1 MPVETPVRR
10 RRRVRHRPRLIPC
23 LLALVAVL
31 LVIKWIDPFAPGERP
46 LPETPDWITV
56 ELLPLNE
63 FSRPGTPLEEVN
75 GIVIHYVGN
84 PGTTAAQNHSFFT
97 NLAQTGE
104 TYASSHFLVG
114 LDGEVLQNVP
124 LNEVAYCS
132 NQRNDD
138 TISIECCHPDDSGE
152 FTSAT
157 YESLVRLTRWLMEEY
172 GLTQEQVADRMGKSR
187 PAIAN
192 TLRLPALPEDLLT
205 LVEEGTLSAGH
216 ARAILGAPTAE
227 LQREAAKQVVS
238 RGLSVRQT
246 EQLVKLLQKQPEET
260 RKGGST
266 DEIALYL
273 GELEKSLSGQLG
285 RKVTISHHGKKG
297 RVQLEY
303 YNNEDLEALLSL
315 LNTLHGE
322 GVEHL

>member
-10 RRRVRHRPRLIPC
+10 RRRVRRRPPADSVSAGPGGGAAGRRVDRPLRPRGAPPAGDAGLDHGGAAPPQR
-23 LLALVAVL
+23 VL
-31 LVIKWIDPFAPGERP
+31 
-46 LPETPDWITV
+46 
-56 ELLPLNE
+56 
-63 FSRPGTPLEEVN
+63 RPGTPLEEVN

-172 GLTQEQVADRMGKSR
+172 GLDTSQVIRHYDVTGKLC
-187 PAIAN
+187 PKAF
-192 TLRLPALPEDLLT
+192 
-205 LVEEGTLSAGH
+205 VEH
-216 ARAILGAPTAE
+216 
-227 LQREAAKQVVS
+227 
-238 RGLSVRQT
+238 
-246 EQLVKLLQKQPEET
+246 PEEWE
-260 RKGGST
+260 RFLR
-266 DEIALYL
+266 AL
-273 GELEKSLSGQLG
+273 EE
-285 RKVTISHHGKKG
+285 
-297 RVQLEY
+297 
-303 YNNEDLEALLSL
+303 
-315 LNTLHGE
+315 
-322 GVEHL
+322 

>member
-10 RRRVRHRPRLIPC
+10 RRRVRRRPRLIPC

-31 LVIKWIDPFAPGERP
+31 LVVKWIDPFAPGERP

-138 TISIECCHPDDSGE
+138 TISIECCHPDETGKFYDS
-152 FTSAT
+152 T
-157 YESLVRLTRWLMEEY
+157 Y
-172 GLTQEQVADRMGKSR
+172 Q
-187 PAIAN
+187 
-192 TLRLPALPEDLLT
+192 T
-205 LVEEGTLSAGH
+205 LVNLCAYLCVEFDLKPDDVIRHYDVTGKICPKYFVDYPEKWEDFH
-216 ARAILGAPTAE
+216 KDVKKAIKIL
-227 LQREAAKQVVS
+227 
-238 RGLSVRQT
+238 
-246 EQLVKLLQKQPEET
+246 
-260 RKGGST
+260 
-266 DEIALYL
+266 
-273 GELEKSLSGQLG
+273 
-285 RKVTISHHGKKG
+285 KK
-297 RVQLEY
+297 
-303 YNNEDLEALLSL
+303 
-315 LNTLHGE
+315 
-322 GVEHL
+322 

>member
-31 LVIKWIDPFAPGERP
+31 LVIKWIDPFAPRERP

-138 TISIECCHPDDSGE
+138 TISIECCHPDETGKFYDS
-152 FTSAT
+152 T
-157 YESLVRLTRWLMEEY
+157 Y
-172 GLTQEQVADRMGKSR
+172 Q
-187 PAIAN
+187 
-192 TLRLPALPEDLLT
+192 T
-205 LVEEGTLSAGH
+205 LVNLCAYLCVEFDLKPDDIIRHYDVTGKICPKYFVDH
-216 ARAILGAPTAE
+216 
-227 LQREAAKQVVS
+227 
-238 RGLSVRQT
+238 
-246 EQLVKLLQKQPEET
+246 PEEWET
-260 RKGGST
+260 FHKDVKNAIR
-266 DEIALYL
+266 IL
-273 GELEKSLSGQLG
+273 
-285 RKVTISHHGKKG
+285 KK
-297 RVQLEY
+297 
-303 YNNEDLEALLSL
+303 
-315 LNTLHGE
+315 
-322 GVEHL
+322 

>member
-1 MPVETPVRR
+1 
-10 RRRVRHRPRLIPC
+10 
-23 LLALVAVL
+23 
-31 LVIKWIDPFAPGERP
+31 
-46 LPETPDWITV
+46 
-56 ELLPLNE
+56 
-63 FSRPGTPLEEVN
+63 
-75 GIVIHYVGN
+75 
-84 PGTTAAQNHSFFT
+84 
-97 NLAQTGE
+97 
-104 TYASSHFLVG
+104 
-114 LDGEVLQNVP
+114 
-124 LNEVAYCS
+124 
-132 NQRNDD
+132 
-138 TISIECCHPDDSGE
+138 
-152 FTSAT
+152 
-157 YESLVRLTRWLMEEY
+157 MEEY

-192 TLRLPALPEDLLT
+192 TLRLLALPEDLLT

-260 RKGGST
+260 RKG
-266 DEIALYL
+266 EIALYL

>member
-1 MPVETPVRR
+1 MFLQISDLLHGTDQHSVESGFAKSLLTAFE
-10 RRRVRHRPRLIPC
+10 IPFC
-23 LLALVAVL
+23 LGPEV
-31 LVIKWIDPFAPGERP
+31 DPFAPRERP

-172 GLTQEQVADRMGKSR
+172 GLDTSQVIRHYDVTGKLC
-187 PAIAN
+187 PKAF
-192 TLRLPALPEDLLT
+192 
-205 LVEEGTLSAGH
+205 VEH
-216 ARAILGAPTAE
+216 
-227 LQREAAKQVVS
+227 
-238 RGLSVRQT
+238 
-246 EQLVKLLQKQPEET
+246 PEEWE
-260 RKGGST
+260 RFLR
-266 DEIALYL
+266 AL
-273 GELEKSLSGQLG
+273 EE
-285 RKVTISHHGKKG
+285 
-297 RVQLEY
+297 
-303 YNNEDLEALLSL
+303 
-315 LNTLHGE
+315 
-322 GVEHL
+322 

>member
-1 MPVETPVRR
+1 MDR
-10 RRRVRHRPRLIPC
+10 
-23 LLALVAVL
+23 
-31 LVIKWIDPFAPGERP
+31 PFAPGERP

-84 PGTTAAQNHSFFT
+84 PGTTAAQNQSFFT

-172 GLTQEQVADRMGKSR
+172 GLDTSQVIRHYDVTGKLCPKAFVERPEAWEQFQAD
-187 PAIAN
+187 
-192 TLRLPALPEDLLT
+192 L
-205 LVEEGTLSAGH
+205 
-216 ARAILGAPTAE
+216 
-227 LQREAAKQVVS
+227 
-238 RGLSVRQT
+238 
-246 EQLVKLLQKQPEET
+246 
-260 RKGGST
+260 
-266 DEIALYL
+266 
-273 GELEKSLSGQLG
+273 
-285 RKVTISHHGKKG
+285 KK
-297 RVQLEY
+297 
-303 YNNEDLEALLSL
+303 
-315 LNTLHGE
+315 
-322 GVEHL
+322 

>member
-10 RRRVRHRPRLIPC
+10 RRRVRPRPRLIPC

-31 LVIKWIDPFAPGERP
+31 LVIKWIDPFDPRGAPPAR
-46 LPETPDWITV
+46 ETEPGLDPSRWSC
-56 ELLPLNE
+56 LPLQRVL
-63 FSRPGTPLEEVN
+63 RPGTPLEEVN

-172 GLTQEQVADRMGKSR
+172 GLDTSQVIRHYDVTGKLC
-187 PAIAN
+187 PKAF
-192 TLRLPALPEDLLT
+192 
-205 LVEEGTLSAGH
+205 VEH
-216 ARAILGAPTAE
+216 
-227 LQREAAKQVVS
+227 
-238 RGLSVRQT
+238 
-246 EQLVKLLQKQPEET
+246 PEEWE
-260 RKGGST
+260 RFLR
-266 DEIALYL
+266 AL
-273 GELEKSLSGQLG
+273 EE
-285 RKVTISHHGKKG
+285 
-297 RVQLEY
+297 
-303 YNNEDLEALLSL
+303 
-315 LNTLHGE
+315 
-322 GVEHL
+322 

>member
-31 LVIKWIDPFAPGERP
+31 LVIKWIDPFAPRERP

-172 GLTQEQVADRMGKSR
+172 GLDTSQVIRHYDVTGK
-187 PAIAN
+187 
-192 TLRLPALPEDLLT
+192 LC
-205 LVEEGTLSAGH
+205 
-216 ARAILGAPTAE
+216 PTAFVE
-227 LQREAAKQVVS
+227 H
-238 RGLSVRQT
+238 
-246 EQLVKLLQKQPEET
+246 PEEWE
-260 RKGGST
+260 RFLR
-266 DEIALYL
+266 AL
-273 GELEKSLSGQLG
+273 EE
-285 RKVTISHHGKKG
+285 
-297 RVQLEY
+297 
-303 YNNEDLEALLSL
+303 
-315 LNTLHGE
+315 
-322 GVEHL
+322 

>member
-31 LVIKWIDPFAPGERP
+31 LVIKWIDPFAPRERP

-114 LDGEVLQNVP
+114 LDGEVVQCIPTSEMSYATNSRNV
-124 LNEVAYCS
+124 
-132 NQRNDD
+132 D
-138 TISIECCHPDDSGE
+138 TISIECCHPDETGQFNDSTYDSVVKLTAWLCVRFGL
-152 FTSAT
+152 TSENVIRHYDVTGKDCPKYYVENPDA
-157 YESLVRLTRWLMEEY
+157 WLQMKADIAAQINVDY
-172 GLTQEQVADRMGKSR
+172 GLQG
-187 PAIAN
+187 
-192 TLRLPALPEDLLT
+192 
-205 LVEEGTLSAGH
+205 
-216 ARAILGAPTAE
+216 
-227 LQREAAKQVVS
+227 
-238 RGLSVRQT
+238 
-246 EQLVKLLQKQPEET
+246 
-260 RKGGST
+260 
-266 DEIALYL
+266 
-273 GELEKSLSGQLG
+273 
-285 RKVTISHHGKKG
+285 
-297 RVQLEY
+297 
-303 YNNEDLEALLSL
+303 
-315 LNTLHGE
+315 
-322 GVEHL
+322 

>member
-10 RRRVRHRPRLIPC
+10 RWRVRHRPRLIPC

-63 FSRPGTPLEEVN
+63 FSRPGTPL
-75 GIVIHYVGN
+75 
-84 PGTTAAQNHSFFT
+84 AAQNHSFFT

-172 GLTQEQVADRMGKSR
+172 GLDTSQVIRHYDVTGKLCPKAFVERPEAWEQFQAD
-187 PAIAN
+187 
-192 TLRLPALPEDLLT
+192 L
-205 LVEEGTLSAGH
+205 
-216 ARAILGAPTAE
+216 
-227 LQREAAKQVVS
+227 
-238 RGLSVRQT
+238 
-246 EQLVKLLQKQPEET
+246 
-260 RKGGST
+260 
-266 DEIALYL
+266 
-273 GELEKSLSGQLG
+273 
-285 RKVTISHHGKKG
+285 KK
-297 RVQLEY
+297 
-303 YNNEDLEALLSL
+303 
-315 LNTLHGE
+315 
-322 GVEHL
+322 

>member
-1 MPVETPVRR
+1 MLSKLIRYEWKAVA
-10 RRRVRHRPRLIPC
+10 RVCIPMYGGLILAAMLTHF
-23 LLALVAVL
+23 LLGNLERFSSTLYDIITMAMSTLCFGLFMAAFVLTLIIQIQRFSKNLLGDEGYLMFTLPASVSQHITAKLVVAVL

-46 LPETPDWITV
+46 LPETLDWITV

-172 GLTQEQVADRMGKSR
+172 GLDTSQVIRHYDVTGKLCPKAFVERPEAWEQFQAD
-187 PAIAN
+187 
-192 TLRLPALPEDLLT
+192 L
-205 LVEEGTLSAGH
+205 
-216 ARAILGAPTAE
+216 
-227 LQREAAKQVVS
+227 
-238 RGLSVRQT
+238 
-246 EQLVKLLQKQPEET
+246 
-260 RKGGST
+260 
-266 DEIALYL
+266 
-273 GELEKSLSGQLG
+273 
-285 RKVTISHHGKKG
+285 KK
-297 RVQLEY
+297 
-303 YNNEDLEALLSL
+303 
-315 LNTLHGE
+315 
-322 GVEHL
+322 

>member
-10 RRRVRHRPRLIPC
+10 RRRVRPRPRLIPC

-138 TISIECCHPDDSGE
+138 TISIECCHPDETGKFYDS
-152 FTSAT
+152 T
-157 YESLVRLTRWLMEEY
+157 Y
-172 GLTQEQVADRMGKSR
+172 Q
-187 PAIAN
+187 
-192 TLRLPALPEDLLT
+192 T
-205 LVEEGTLSAGH
+205 LVNLCAYLCVEFDLKPDDVIRHYDVTGKICPKYFVDYPEKWEDFH
-216 ARAILGAPTAE
+216 KDVKKAIKIL
-227 LQREAAKQVVS
+227 
-238 RGLSVRQT
+238 
-246 EQLVKLLQKQPEET
+246 
-260 RKGGST
+260 
-266 DEIALYL
+266 
-273 GELEKSLSGQLG
+273 
-285 RKVTISHHGKKG
+285 KK
-297 RVQLEY
+297 
-303 YNNEDLEALLSL
+303 
-315 LNTLHGE
+315 
-322 GVEHL
+322 

>member
-10 RRRVRHRPRLIPC
+10 RRRVRPRPRLIPC

-46 LPETPDWITV
+46 LPETLDWITV

-138 TISIECCHPDDSGE
+138 TISIECCHPDETGKFYDS
-152 FTSAT
+152 T
-157 YESLVRLTRWLMEEY
+157 Y
-172 GLTQEQVADRMGKSR
+172 Q
-187 PAIAN
+187 
-192 TLRLPALPEDLLT
+192 T
-205 LVEEGTLSAGH
+205 LVNLCAYLCVEFDLKPDDVIRHYDVTGKICPKYFVDYPEKWEDFH
-216 ARAILGAPTAE
+216 KDVKKAIKIL
-227 LQREAAKQVVS
+227 
-238 RGLSVRQT
+238 
-246 EQLVKLLQKQPEET
+246 
-260 RKGGST
+260 
-266 DEIALYL
+266 
-273 GELEKSLSGQLG
+273 
-285 RKVTISHHGKKG
+285 KK
-297 RVQLEY
+297 
-303 YNNEDLEALLSL
+303 
-315 LNTLHGE
+315 
-322 GVEHL
+322 